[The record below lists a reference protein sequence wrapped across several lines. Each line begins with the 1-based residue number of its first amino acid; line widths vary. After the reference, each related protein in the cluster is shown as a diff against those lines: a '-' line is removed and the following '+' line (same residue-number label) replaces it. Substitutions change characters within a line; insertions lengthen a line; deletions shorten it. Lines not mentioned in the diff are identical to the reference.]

1 MNGEELIAV
10 RADERLDE
18 AALARWLRGEGL
30 LADGEAL
37 SVRQFAGGKAN
48 LTYLLEL
55 GGRPLV
61 LRRPPLGPVA
71 PGAHDMVR
79 EHQVL
84 SRLHAGFAKVPRA
97 LALCTDPAVLG
108 APFFVMDYRP
118 GVVVRERLPA
128 TFASDDGAPAA
139 MAGALVDT
147 LAELH
152 AVDPAA
158 VGLSGLGQPD
168 GFMARQVAGWYR
180 RWQAAA
186 EAPLPAMDALH
197 DWLVA
202 RVPVP
207 QRVAL
212 VHNDYKLDNVV
223 LAAEDPGRVVAVLDW
238 DMCTLGD
245 PLSDLGALLTYWT
258 GPEDPAPFRAMA
270 TMPVDA
276 GFPDRT
282 ALVARYAQRTGLD
295 LSGIAWYHVL
305 GLFRLAVIL
314 AQIHVRWRRGQT
326 SDARFARFGEFAAL
340 AADWG
345 LGIAGAAATEGGP
358 GQPGH

>member
-1 MNGEELIAV
+1 MSGEDLIAV
-10 RADERLDE
+10 RKDERLDE
-18 AALARWLRGEGL
+18 AAVAAWLRGQGL
-30 LADGEAL
+30 LAAGETL
-37 SVRQFAGGKAN
+37 TVRQFAGGKAN

-55 GGRPLV
+55 AGRPLV

-79 EHQVL
+79 EYQVL
-84 SRLHAGFAKVPRA
+84 SRLHTGFDKAPRA
-97 LALCTDPAVLG
+97 LALCTDLDALG
-108 APFFVMDYRP
+108 APFFVMTHRP
-118 GVVVRERLPA
+118 GIVVRERM
-128 TFASDDGAPAA
+128 PAA
-139 MAGALVDT
+139 FADDPRSPTAMADALVDT

-152 AVDPAA
+152 AVDPSA
-158 VGLSGLGQPD
+158 VGLADLGQPE

-180 RWQAAA
+180 RWQAATDS
-186 EAPLPAMDALH
+186 PLPAMDSLH
-197 DWLVA
+197 DWLAA
-202 RVPVP
+202 RVPAP

-223 LAAEDPGRVVAVLDW
+223 LAADDPGRVVAVLDW

-245 PLSDLGALLTYWT
+245 PLSDLGALLTYWI
-258 GPEDPAPFRAMA
+258 GPDDPAPFRAMA
-270 TMPVDA
+270 TMPVDPR
-276 GFPDRT
+276 FPDRA

-326 SDARFARFGEFAAL
+326 ADPRFARFGEFAAL
-340 AADWG
+340 AADWA
-345 LGIAGAAATEGGP
+345 LRVAGAQRRA
-358 GQPGH
+358 